1 MIVRVVLE
9 SETKNFWTFKEIGL
23 NTKPYDVPKT
33 QIADAFQHL
42 QRWQEEPKASN
53 FSTKLYEL
61 MAKADSE
68 NFRKIFNGFPAR
80 ATAYSLWYYTTN
92 KTQLQKYIEGID
104 NRTEL

>member
-1 MIVRVVLE
+1 
-9 SETKNFWTFKEIGL
+9 
-23 NTKPYDVPKT
+23 
-33 QIADAFQHL
+33 
-42 QRWQEEPKASN
+42 
-53 FSTKLYEL
+53 

-92 KTQLQKYIEGID
+92 KTQLQKYIGGID